1 MAATCALVIQ
11 KTCLR
16 RGTPTSP
23 RREKVDS
30 AACPPKSRFFFF
42 FFFFFNFLV
51 NDGRA
56 ATMTDWGCLTL
67 FGGEEKK
74 KKRKEKPKSILII
87 HTKSVDFT
95 KLPQRETMRTRMH
108 HHQAGGSS
116 TSELISAGCPLNKK
130 KKKKKKQ
137 SIGQLLRRG
146 CQSADCLFASPRAD
160 SCIHLLD
167 CMRSL

>member
-1 MAATCALVIQ
+1 MSGMVQIPRYINVEVTGCIGMTATFGCH
-11 KTCLR
+11 LR
-16 RGTPTSP
+16 P
-23 RREKVDS
+23 RHTENVSTERNPNFPPAGEGGFRSVS
-30 AACPPKSRFFFF
+30 AEISLFFFF
-42 FFFFFNFLV
+42 FFFSFNFLV

-87 HTKSVDFT
+87 HTKSVDIT

-116 TSELISAGCPLNKK
+116 TSELISAGCPLKKNKK
-130 KKKKKKQ
+130 KKNN
-137 SIGQLLRRG
+137 R
-146 CQSADCLFASPRAD
+146 
-160 SCIHLLD
+160 
-167 CMRSL
+167 